1 MESTDQVTV
10 ALCCLGID
18 PLTDE
23 RFIKNGNTLL
33 DGILRYRMDDGGFI
47 HSFTYDPDNP
57 TSLPDQSNTMASEQ
71 TLYTMAAI
79 WRLSED
85 MRSLYD
91 FRDEQSIAL
100 RQRISDL
107 EVQISAS
114 CPSADKA
121 KLEELLTAFYS
132 IPEDERCYVSN
143 YRLLSDAAKTAGI
156 DIDKISGAT
165 PVTESPKDEA
175 GETVLLYF
183 SESDRAAVEALP
195 EKLTTEQYVPVTTL
209 LDKLNKCEDFDGKK
223 ELFEILTRAK
233 NDIASIQAEIDSINI
248 EIKEKLYP
256 FEEISLRD
264 KKTVDSI
271 VARYNKLGEYDK
283 AKIERWEDVIKTKTQ
298 LDNLLRGIIIGA
310 VLCTIAALAA
320 FFLIRRIRK
329 NADKKKK
336 KWKSL
341 H

>member
-1 MESTDQVTV
+1 
-10 ALCCLGID
+10 
-18 PLTDE
+18 
-23 RFIKNGNTLL
+23 
-33 DGILRYRMDDGGFI
+33 
-47 HSFTYDPDNP
+47 
-57 TSLPDQSNTMASEQ
+57 
-71 TLYTMAAI
+71 
-79 WRLSED
+79 
-85 MRSLYD
+85 
-91 FRDEQSIAL
+91 
-100 RQRISDL
+100 
-107 EVQISAS
+107 
-114 CPSADKA
+114 
-121 KLEELLTAFYS
+121 
-132 IPEDERCYVSN
+132 
-143 YRLLSDAAKTAGI
+143 
-156 DIDKISGAT
+156 
-165 PVTESPKDEA
+165 
-175 GETVLLYF
+175 
-183 SESDRAAVEALP
+183 
-195 EKLTTEQYVPVTTL
+195 VPVTTL

-329 NADKKKK
+329 KRRQKEKEMEELALMYADEDE
-336 KWKSL
+336 
-341 H
+341 